1 MTVTETVTACPL
13 DCPDTCSLTVS
24 VEDGRLVGVDA
35 APGNP
40 ITDGFICQKVK
51 HHPERVYAPERILT
65 PMLRTG
71 AKGSGEFRSASWDEA
86 LDLIVDRLQTT
97 IAGHG
102 PAAVVPYLYNSSA
115 GAAQGALTDRLFRRL
130 GASRVDHTICALTN
144 AVARISTYGD
154 LLSADP
160 RDVVHARHI
169 VIWGAN
175 PTIANVHF
183 PPLVTRAIKA
193 GARLTVVDPR
203 ATAMGKRAD
212 RHLAV
217 RPGTDVVLAYAVAR
231 ELAEQGT
238 LAREFLDEYVDGVDD
253 FMAAAAEWTLERAA
267 AECDIDADDIR
278 GFAADIGSIR
288 PAFWR
293 VGWGVE
299 RNRNG
304 GSGCA
309 AVFALPVLAGHF
321 GSLGDG
327 VMFSTSEA
335 TPHSLD
341 ARDPDTPPEL
351 RSARHVNMNTFG
363 RLLTD
368 PGDDAPVH
376 FLYVEGNNLAA
387 TNPAQATVHAG
398 LARDDLFTVVHDQV
412 LTDTARF
419 ADVVLPATTHFEARD
434 VAGSYGSYTFQEV
447 VPVIDRVGESRTNNE
462 VAAAIALRL
471 GLPADRYDPSDA
483 ANIEGGVTDGG
494 SATKARETRA
504 EGTTVQ
510 FRDVF
515 PSGRM
520 QLARLPEIS
529 VPRYE
534 PLRDSQPLTLLTPA
548 THKTINSMFGEF
560 QRSDTSVHM
569 HPADAAT
576 RGLATGDRVVVSNDR
591 ASIPTTVTVD
601 SDMRPGVVSMAKGL
615 WCRDFEGGLTPN
627 ALCPDTLSDL
637 GGGACFNDAR
647 VEVRASEPPASE

>member
-1 MTVTETVTACPL
+1 MVATETITACPL
-13 DCPDTCSLTVS
+13 DCPDTCSITVT
-24 VEDGRLVGVDA
+24 VDDGRLVGVDA

-51 HHPERVYAPERILT
+51 RHPSRVYAPERVLT
-65 PMLRTG
+65 PLVRTG
-71 AKGSGEFRSASWDEA
+71 LKGMGEFRAATWDEA
-86 LDLIVDRLQTT
+86 LDLVVDRLQNT
-97 IAGHG
+97 IRDHG
-102 PAAVVPYLYNSSA
+102 PAAVVPYLYNSST
-115 GAAQGALTDRLFRRL
+115 GAAQGALTERLFRRL

-154 LLSADP
+154 LPSADP
-160 RDVVHARHI
+160 RDVVHARHV

-183 PPLVTRAIKA
+183 PPLVTRATRA

-203 ATAMGKRAD
+203 ATAMAKRAD

-231 ELAEQGT
+231 ELGEQGG
-238 LAREFLDEYVDGVDD
+238 LARDFLAEYADGVEEFL
-253 FMAAAAEWTLERAA
+253 AAASEWTVERAA
-267 AECDIDADDIR
+267 AECDVDPAGIR
-278 GFAADIGSIR
+278 GFAADLAAT
-288 PAFWR
+288 PTTFWR
-293 VGWGVE
+293 VGWGLE

-321 GSLGDG
+321 GTPGAG
-327 VMFSTSEA
+327 VMFSTSES
-335 TPHSLD
+335 TPHQLD
-341 ARDPDTPPEL
+341 PRDPDTPAEL
-351 RSARHVNMNTFG
+351 RGARHVNMNTFG
-363 RLLTD
+363 RLLTE
-368 PGDDAPVH
+368 PGDEPPVQ

-387 TNPAQATVHAG
+387 TNPAQTTVHAG

-434 VAGSYGSYTFQEV
+434 VAGSYGSYTFQEI
-447 VPVIDRVGESRTNNE
+447 VPVIERVGESRTNNE
-462 VAAAIALRL
+462 VAAELARRL
-471 GLPADRYDPSDA
+471 GLPAHRYDPSDA
-483 ANIEGGVTDGG
+483 ATVDAGVTDGLG
-494 SATKARETRA
+494 ATGARETRA

-515 PSGRM
+515 ASARVH
-520 QLARLPEIS
+520 LARLPELG

-534 PLRDSQPLTLLTPA
+534 PVSDPYPLVLLTPA

-560 QRSDTSVHM
+560 QEADTTVRI
-569 HPADAAT
+569 HPLDAGP
-576 RGLATGDRVVVSNDR
+576 RGVQTGDRVVVTNDR
-591 ASIPTTVTVD
+591 ATIVTTATVD
-601 SDMRPGVVSMAKGL
+601 SDLRLGVVAMPKGL

-647 VEVRASEPPASE
+647 VEVRRAAPNE